1 MIPPISFN
9 IFLRYQGVVFSY
21 PALSFQEFSAYPLS
35 TNYSLNHSERA
46 VEVEVFLKIRLNLLF
61 PDAVDQMLL
70 LLLLLLPSLFWLAT
84 LMCFLHDGYPIFF
97 WFSTVLN
104 AIGNFLVGDGG
115 RRRGPERTCS
125 VDGPSP
131 HITCAATAIADGSV
145 DVGFGRRH
153 G

>member
-97 WFSTVLN
+97 
-104 AIGNFLVGDGG
+104 
-115 RRRGPERTCS
+115 
-125 VDGPSP
+125 
-131 HITCAATAIADGSV
+131 GSV
-145 DVGFGRRH
+145 RSSMPLGIFWLGMGGGEGGLNVPAASTDLLRILPAPPRP
-153 G
+153 